1 MDLETIIMR
10 ISGIIFFSWGSLLLI
25 KRKLIVSAIF
35 VNILSSVISI
45 YSFTTISELMPQF
58 GIILVVLSMGAL
70 IMLLHRGKHI
80 VYGVNTNMIS
90 DILKDILKE
99 ERISYEEKESLF
111 VLKDYDDIS
120 IEYKKSSDSVSLDLK
135 DIMKLPLYDII
146 KDEIKTRIEEI
157 EENLFPKSAIMYIL
171 SGLGLLIFI
180 LYFGKVFIE

>member
-1 MDLETIIMR
+1 MDLETIILI

-35 VNILSSVISI
+35 VNILSSIISI

-58 GIILVVLSMGAL
+58 GILLVTLGLGAL

-80 VYGVNTNMIS
+80 AYGVNTNMVS

-111 VLKDYDDIS
+111 VLKDYDDMS
-120 IEYKKSSDSVSLDLK
+120 IEYKKSSDSVYLDLK
-135 DIMKLPLYDII
+135 DIMKLPFYDII
-146 KDEIKTRIEEI
+146 KDEIRIRIEET
-157 EENLFPKSAIMYIL
+157 EERLFPKSAIMYIL
-171 SGLGLLIFI
+171 LGLGLIFFTIYLRRIFI
-180 LYFGKVFIE
+180 